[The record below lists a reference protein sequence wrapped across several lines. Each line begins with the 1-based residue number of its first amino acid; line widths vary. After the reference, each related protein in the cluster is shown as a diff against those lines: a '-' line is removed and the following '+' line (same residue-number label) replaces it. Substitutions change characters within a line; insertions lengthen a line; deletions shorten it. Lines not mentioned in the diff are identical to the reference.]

1 MAFPQVSAPYGL
13 KPINLIGG
21 QVFAGSTRQI
31 PIQYGYATNIYYG
44 DFVNISLTGTVT
56 RMTVTTGAGSTTGGA
71 GYGMVGIFLGCS
83 YTNPTTKQKLFSQYW
98 PGGTLAG
105 DAFAVV
111 TDDPDTVF
119 RTAVVSSQ
127 GGTTIA
133 SASTAFIGQ
142 NLSVSNL
149 AGSTATGNSKNAA
162 LTSASLPSASNTA
175 MPLRVIDLARETAV
189 ATSGTNGGTA
199 CTSTTLTLASAITSF
214 ASGYT
219 SIPIGTEVGYLDSNG
234 FVAFSGSYVASA
246 YTSGTS
252 VTLNAAPGGAVSSIP
267 ANATVVFTCYPEVLV
282 KINFGLHEYYN
293 NTPNASI

>member
-1 MAFPQVSAPYGL
+1 MAFPTVSAPYGL

-44 DFVNISLTGTVT
+44 DFVNISLNGTVT

-162 LTSASLPSASNTA
+162 LTSVSRAKSIT
-175 MPLRVIDLARETAV
+175 RKGIAV
-189 ATSGTNGGTA
+189 LEALGNDA
-199 CTSTTLTLASAITSF
+199 D
-214 ASGYT
+214 
-219 SIPIGTEVGYLDSNG
+219 V
-234 FVAFSGSYVASA
+234 
-246 YTSGTS
+246 
-252 VTLNAAPGGAVSSIP
+252 NAAFLELPVAVEP
-267 ANATVVFTCYPEVLV
+267 AKLETDKF
-282 KINFGLHEYYN
+282 
-293 NTPNASI
+293 